1 LRSNA
6 TCVSKEEK
14 YDVERVQW
22 SKAKKRRSKSTT
34 ARRRTRKR
42 REEVVARM
50 KRYLF
55 SLLFL
60 SLSLV

>member
-42 REEVVARM
+42 REEDEEDVVVKRM
-50 KRYLF
+50 KG
-55 SLLFL
+55 
-60 SLSLV
+60 

>member
-22 SKAKKRRSKSTT
+22 SKAKKRRSTSTT
-34 ARRRTRKR
+34 AKRRTRKR

-50 KRYLF
+50 KG
-55 SLLFL
+55 
-60 SLSLV
+60 